1 MWWGSLP
8 TPGHWHS
15 SLLHSLKWRSL
26 LLCGLFTITVI
37 ISKLTVCGKG
47 IVFVGV
53 ASPCVGKA
61 WRWFQLYMLDVH
73 MSIIPTKTEK
83 GSSANICCLV
93 IVVISFPYIVY
104 LCKTCWIKN
113 LNIHFCSVCVKL
125 WEWSVQ
131 NAPMHTHIE
140 KKERFTLHSDKLLN
154 GPCNNAI
161 TVHDK
166 SWTKVTPACCSN
178 GMDPNYRCHLH
189 FSTFAAHW
197 LLLHDL
203 CIVGEDC
210 QSATSVMLT
219 SMVMCVTVIVGKIF
233 WIFLVTNSPCLL
245 S

>member
-83 GSSANICCLV
+83 GSCANICCLV

-113 LNIHFCSVCVKL
+113 LNIHFCSCVWNCENELKCTKRTHAHTHWKKKKIYSAFWQAFEWAPQQCHYCAWQIL
-125 WEWSVQ
+125 NKSHSSMLLQWNGPQLQMSSSLLYLCGTLTLTAWSVHCGWGLPKRNICDAYEYGYVCHCHCGQ
-131 NAPMHTHIE
+131 
-140 KKERFTLHSDKLLN
+140 DLLN
-154 GPCNNAI
+154 FFGN
-161 TVHDK
+161 
-166 SWTKVTPACCSN
+166 
-178 GMDPNYRCHLH
+178 
-189 FSTFAAHW
+189 
-197 LLLHDL
+197 
-203 CIVGEDC
+203 
-210 QSATSVMLT
+210 
-219 SMVMCVTVIVGKIF
+219 
-233 WIFLVTNSPCLL
+233 
-245 S
+245 